1 MQNQL
6 TPWIEINGN
15 YEQRVQKAINA
26 TQGLIRQ

>member
-1 MQNQL
+1 L

-15 YEQRVQKAINA
+15 YQQRVQKAINA

>member
-26 TQGLIRQ
+26 IQGLIRQ